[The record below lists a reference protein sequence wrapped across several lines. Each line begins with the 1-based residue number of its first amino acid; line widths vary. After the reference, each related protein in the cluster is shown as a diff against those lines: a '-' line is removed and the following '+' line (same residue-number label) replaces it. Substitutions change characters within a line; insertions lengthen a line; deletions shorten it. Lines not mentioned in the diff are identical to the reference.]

1 MGKYYLLLKYDMFN
15 PNNTLSLLCGLFYI
29 KGIAYNRILSIS
41 THNQVPWYQNK
52 DKHLGWYL
60 CQKCLESKK
69 PDQMFHHYRKL
80 YFDILYNI
88 SAKNTD
94 IYTYESIP
102 RLWWSNN
109 ILNPVI
115 EGYLS
120 QNCPQKGEVRQMF
133 RHYRKLY
140 LISYLGQY
148 YRY

>member
-1 MGKYYLLLKYDMFN
+1 MVKYYLLLKYDMFN
-15 PNNTLSLLCGLFYI
+15 PNNTLSLLCGIFYI
-29 KGIAYNRILSIS
+29 LHF

-88 SAKNTD
+88 SAKYTD

-102 RLWWSNN
+102 RLWWSNK
-109 ILNPVI
+109 I
-115 EGYLS
+115 
-120 QNCPQKGEVRQMF
+120 
-133 RHYRKLY
+133 
-140 LISYLGQY
+140 
-148 YRY
+148 